1 VERRFRRAAHLRKS
15 RSQRQSIL
23 TGLKRD
29 LQSSLFSAIVTAFLI
44 RSLDDLGPDYQQQ
57 SALLLYQLLNGR
69 DPDLANISDPT
80 ISKKPAVLAIAV
92 NCLWCASLTISL
104 CASIYAMSFKWWLT
118 EYNGG
123 ADPVGGLLRAC
134 QRHMRFMVFE
144 RLNIHALVAFLPT
157 LLLHSI
163 NMFFMGG
170 VLYLW
175 QLNKI
180 VMAIFATVGGTFI
193 IAYILFISLPSAASL
208 PLFHY
213 PTFISYRPSVV
224 IGKVVMLIVGIF
236 VRLCCSTL
244 RAVTGVVL
252 FPFIQTVA
260 GTGTIHQWFM
270 QIQKFSPRERKDM
283 RVRQATTLNPPD
295 GIDTSQ
301 KAQEDAILWLSRVP
315 LDPPESKSLVS
326 SLAIIS
332 SSRPCDAFQK
342 PVVLLANLVLE
353 ATFREEVGQEQTG
366 AAIDCVVV
374 LGNLKFQSA
383 VDRNSDC
390 DHSIGGIP
398 IPPSVAWAAQQLTIS
413 AFQADFYTPHSRG
426 IRGRLLTA
434 AAWLSPVDGAEDVS
448 WDGQELK
455 IQDRWQFVE
464 EIRMTL
470 ERHVRSK
477 QPLDNEALINLI
489 HGMHA
494 CIPRGN
500 YGSASSIVPFLTSF
514 CEDYD
519 SPWSEDEGVLRA
531 LITYTL
537 DLVLPPERRKP
548 LVNRRIR
555 FDDLASELIDAL
567 MANTTYSDVVTFAF
581 WLACR
586 VPYTFRSRKTALA
599 DIAYVWHRTN
609 EAIPEDHRERLN
621 YYATDAFIAVA
632 RHHVVANGGLPR
644 LTDYTP
650 LKLLSSALE
659 SGYSR
664 PMTIYTMAV
673 ILNLGTSAQVTAVA
687 SEIEVGSII
696 HTLFSG
702 RGDLE
707 KGAAEE
713 DAVDIRIYSTLILL
727 RLLPTV
733 ELDVEKVKGL
743 IVQME
748 EAIGDPSVRDP
759 EVAKSSEVDV
769 GVDLDR
775 ARWKAIYLSAL
786 LFKFLPSDER
796 ENYIEGLRKRVRAL
810 LESGG
815 LSFMGDCGRCLE
827 PLDMDVSGLRT
838 LADDQGQADT
848 VFEMWIG
855 GFPLFQLMGAVSEPP
870 SDQKRSRL
878 LFFNP
883 KRLFG

>member
-1 VERRFRRAAHLRKS
+1 MP
-15 RSQRQSIL
+15 SIL
-23 TGLKRD
+23 TGLTHD
-29 LQSSLFSAIVTAFLI
+29 LQSSLFSAVITAFLI
-44 RSLDDLGPDYQQQ
+44 RSLDDLQPDYQQQ
-57 SALLLYQLLNGR
+57 TALLLYQLLNGR
-69 DPDLANISDPT
+69 DPNLANISDPT

-92 NCLWCASLTISL
+92 NCLWWISLTT
-104 CASIYAMSFKWWLT
+104 SICSSAYAMAFKWLLT
-118 EYNGG
+118 EYNSD
-123 ADPVGGLLRAC
+123 AHPVGSLNRAC
-134 QRHMRFMVFE
+134 QRHIRFMIFE
-144 RLNIHALVAFLPT
+144 RLNVPVVISLLPT
-157 LLLHSI
+157 FILQSI
-163 NMFFMGG
+163 LFFFLGG
-170 VLYLW
+170 FIYLW
-175 QLNKI
+175 QLNKA
-180 VMAIFATVGGTFI
+180 VMATLTVVSGIFIVAFN
-193 IAYILFISLPSAASL
+193 LFFVLPSMKTF
-208 PLFHY
+208 PLFHR
-213 PTFISYRPSVV
+213 PEFISYRPSFA
-224 IGKVVMLIVGIF
+224 IGKVVMSIADIF
-236 VRLCCSTL
+236 VHSCCLVL
-244 RAVTGVVL
+244 RYATAVL
-252 FPFIQTVA
+252 FPFAHNVF
-260 GTGTIHQWFM
+260 GTGAFHHW
-270 QIQKFSPRERKDM
+270 RRKTQTTSQGEHKDT
-283 RVRQATTLNPPD
+283 RVRQTIAPGDPPD
-295 GIDTSQ
+295 VDSLQ
-301 KAQEDAILWLSRVP
+301 KVQEDAILWLSRAP
-315 LDPPESKSLVS
+315 LDPPESRALVS
-326 SLAIIS
+326 SLAMIS
-332 SSRPCDAFQK
+332 SSRPCDAFQE
-342 PVVLLANLVLE
+342 PAVVLATLVLE
-353 ATFREEVGQEQTG
+353 ASFPKVDQEHTD
-366 AAIDCVVV
+366 AVINCVLV
-374 LGNLKFQSA
+374 LGNIKFQLA
-383 VDRNSDC
+383 VDRNLDC
-390 DHSIGGIP
+390 DHDIGGIP
-398 IPPSVAWAAQQLTIS
+398 VLPFVAWAAQQCTIS
-413 AFQADFYTPHSRG
+413 SFQEDSRTPHSRG

-434 AAWLSPVDGAEDVS
+434 AAWLSPVDGAEVVS

-464 EIRMTL
+464 GIRMTL
-470 ERHVRSK
+470 ERHIRSEK
-477 QPLDNEALINLI
+477 PLDTEVLIDLI

-531 LITYTL
+531 LITYAL

-548 LVNRRIR
+548 LVNRRIW
-555 FDDLASELIDAL
+555 FEDLASELIDAL

-586 VPYTFRSRKTALA
+586 IPYAFRSRKTVLT
-599 DIAYVWHRTN
+599 DIAYIWHRTN
-609 EAIPEDHRERLN
+609 EAIPEDDRERLN

-632 RHHVVANGGLPR
+632 RHHVIANGGLPR

-659 SGYSR
+659 SGYNR

-673 ILNLGTSAQVTAVA
+673 ILNLGTSAQVTAAA

-696 HTLFSG
+696 HALFSG

-713 DAVDIRIYSTLILL
+713 DAVEIRIYSTLILL
-727 RLLPTV
+727 RLPPTV

-748 EAIGDPSVRDP
+748 EAIGEPSVKDP
-759 EVAKSSEVDV
+759 EVAKSSEVDA
-769 GVDLDR
+769 GIDLDR

-796 ENYIEGLRKRVRAL
+796 ENYIEGLRTRVRAL

-827 PLDMDVSGLRT
+827 PLGMDASGLGI
-838 LADDQGQADT
+838 LAADQGQADT

-855 GFPLFQLMGAVSEPP
+855 GFPLFQLAGAESEPP

-878 LFFNP
+878 LFFSP